1 MHKEILVID
10 DNPDIRFLICN
21 ILKEQNFNVR
31 SATNYDQAV
40 IEINKKLPDL
50 ALVDIKLDREDKD
63 GIDLLKLIM
72 SKNKSTPVIVISG
85 HATVQVAVE
94 AIRLGAYEFIEK
106 PFSTEKILNYV
117 NRGLETAT
125 LKQEKN
131 IIENK
136 LFHSFELI
144 GKSPSI
150 IKVKKIIEKLSNT
163 ESRVLIT
170 GPTGSGKELVARK
183 IHKLSLRDKKP
194 FVVIN
199 GDDYYGKESFKVISD
214 YYFRGKE
221 QFCMVGFRLKNTLS
235 SFGAVTRGVCSVE
248 NKKLS
253 SVVETG
259 DLRKKG
265 NIIYSDRDI
274 SFDGNEP
281 VSMSMWGFTPVLFHH
296 LKEKFID
303 FLNVHGR
310 EVKSEFLIPS
320 IINELIQ
327 DGDEKVHVLETNSS
341 WFGVTYKSDK
351 PIVEKKIQ
359 QLVSSGV
366 YPSPLF

>member
-1 MHKEILVID
+1 MSFKDKNNLTLLVMAAGMGSRYGGLKQLDQIGPSGETIID
-10 DNPDIRFLICN
+10 YSVYDAIEAGFNKIIFIIREVFEEQFKTQVADKYLNKIEVEFAYQDINDLPSGFSCPDG
-21 ILKEQNFNVR
+21 
-31 SATNYDQAV
+31 
-40 IEINKKLPDL
+40 
-50 ALVDIKLDREDKD
+50 REKPW
-63 GIDLLKLIM
+63 G
-72 SKNKSTPVIVISG
+72 TG
-85 HATVQVAVE
+85 HA
-94 AIRLGAYEFIEK
+94 
-106 PFSTEKILNYV
+106 ILSAN
-117 NRGLETAT
+117 
-125 LKQEKN
+125 
-131 IIENK
+131 
-136 LFHSFELI
+136 H
-144 GKSPSI
+144 
-150 IKVKKIIEKLSNT
+150 
-163 ESRVLIT
+163 
-170 GPTGSGKELVARK
+170 LV
-183 IHKLSLRDKKP
+183 HEP

-221 QFCMVGFRLKNTLS
+221 QFCMVGFRLENTLS

-259 DLRKKG
+259 DLQKKG

-281 VSMSMWGFTPVLFHH
+281 VSMNMWGFTPVLFHH

-327 DGDEKVHVLETNSS
+327 DGDEKVHVLETSSS

-359 QLVSSGV
+359 QLVSSGI

>member
-1 MHKEILVID
+1 MSFKDKNNLTLLVMAAGMGSRYGGLKQLDQIGPSGETIID
-10 DNPDIRFLICN
+10 YSVYDAIEAGFNKIIFIIREVFEEQFKTQVADKYLNKIELEFAYQDINDLPSGFSCPDG
-21 ILKEQNFNVR
+21 
-31 SATNYDQAV
+31 
-40 IEINKKLPDL
+40 
-50 ALVDIKLDREDKD
+50 REKPW
-63 GIDLLKLIM
+63 G
-72 SKNKSTPVIVISG
+72 TG
-85 HATVQVAVE
+85 HA
-94 AIRLGAYEFIEK
+94 
-106 PFSTEKILNYV
+106 ILSAN
-117 NRGLETAT
+117 
-125 LKQEKN
+125 
-131 IIENK
+131 
-136 LFHSFELI
+136 H
-144 GKSPSI
+144 
-150 IKVKKIIEKLSNT
+150 
-163 ESRVLIT
+163 
-170 GPTGSGKELVARK
+170 LV
-183 IHKLSLRDKKP
+183 HEP

-221 QFCMVGFRLKNTLS
+221 QFCMVGFRLENTLS

-259 DLRKKG
+259 DLHKKG

-281 VSMSMWGFTPVLFHH
+281 VSMNMWGFTPVLFHH

-327 DGDEKVHVLETNSS
+327 DGDEKVHVLETSSS

>member
-1 MHKEILVID
+1 MSFKDKNNLTLLVMAAGMGSRYGGLKQLDQIGPSGETIID
-10 DNPDIRFLICN
+10 YSVYDAIEAGFNKIIFIIREVFEEQFKTQVADKYLNKIEVEFAYQDINDLPSGFSCPDG
-21 ILKEQNFNVR
+21 
-31 SATNYDQAV
+31 
-40 IEINKKLPDL
+40 
-50 ALVDIKLDREDKD
+50 REKPW
-63 GIDLLKLIM
+63 G
-72 SKNKSTPVIVISG
+72 TG
-85 HATVQVAVE
+85 HA
-94 AIRLGAYEFIEK
+94 
-106 PFSTEKILNYV
+106 ILSAN
-117 NRGLETAT
+117 
-125 LKQEKN
+125 
-131 IIENK
+131 
-136 LFHSFELI
+136 H
-144 GKSPSI
+144 
-150 IKVKKIIEKLSNT
+150 
-163 ESRVLIT
+163 
-170 GPTGSGKELVARK
+170 LV
-183 IHKLSLRDKKP
+183 HEP

-221 QFCMVGFRLKNTLS
+221 QFCMVGFRLENTLS

-259 DLRKKG
+259 DLQKKG

-281 VSMSMWGFTPVLFHH
+281 VSMNMWGFTPVLFHH

-327 DGDEKVHVLETNSS
+327 DGDEKVHVLETSSS

-359 QLVSSGV
+359 QLVSSDV

>member
-1 MHKEILVID
+1 MSFKDKNNLTLLVMAAGMGSRYGGLKQLDQIGPSGETIID
-10 DNPDIRFLICN
+10 YSVYDAIEAGFNKIIFIIREVFEEQFKTQVADKYLNKIEVEFAYQDINDLPSGFSCPDG
-21 ILKEQNFNVR
+21 
-31 SATNYDQAV
+31 
-40 IEINKKLPDL
+40 
-50 ALVDIKLDREDKD
+50 REKPW
-63 GIDLLKLIM
+63 G
-72 SKNKSTPVIVISG
+72 TG
-85 HATVQVAVE
+85 HA
-94 AIRLGAYEFIEK
+94 
-106 PFSTEKILNYV
+106 ILSAN
-117 NRGLETAT
+117 
-125 LKQEKN
+125 
-131 IIENK
+131 
-136 LFHSFELI
+136 H
-144 GKSPSI
+144 
-150 IKVKKIIEKLSNT
+150 
-163 ESRVLIT
+163 
-170 GPTGSGKELVARK
+170 LV
-183 IHKLSLRDKKP
+183 HEP

-214 YYFRGKE
+214 YYFSGKE
-221 QFCMVGFRLKNTLS
+221 QFCMVGFRLENTLS

-259 DLRKKG
+259 DLQKKG

-281 VSMSMWGFTPVLFHH
+281 VSMNMWGFTPVLFHH

-327 DGDEKVHVLETNSS
+327 DGDEKVHVLETSSS

-359 QLVSSGV
+359 QLVSSDV

>member
-1 MHKEILVID
+1 MSFKDKNNLTLLVMAAGMGSRYGGLKQLDQIGPSGETIID
-10 DNPDIRFLICN
+10 YSVYDAIEAGFNKIIFIIREVFEEQFKTQVADKYLNKITVEFAYQDINDLPSGFSCPDG
-21 ILKEQNFNVR
+21 
-31 SATNYDQAV
+31 
-40 IEINKKLPDL
+40 
-50 ALVDIKLDREDKD
+50 REKPW
-63 GIDLLKLIM
+63 G
-72 SKNKSTPVIVISG
+72 TG
-85 HATVQVAVE
+85 HA
-94 AIRLGAYEFIEK
+94 
-106 PFSTEKILNYV
+106 ILSAN
-117 NRGLETAT
+117 
-125 LKQEKN
+125 
-131 IIENK
+131 
-136 LFHSFELI
+136 H
-144 GKSPSI
+144 
-150 IKVKKIIEKLSNT
+150 
-163 ESRVLIT
+163 
-170 GPTGSGKELVARK
+170 LV
-183 IHKLSLRDKKP
+183 HEP

-221 QFCMVGFRLKNTLS
+221 QFCMVGFRLENTLS

-259 DLRKKG
+259 DLHKKG

-281 VSMSMWGFTPVLFHH
+281 VSMNMWGFTPVLFHH

-327 DGDEKVHVLETNSS
+327 DGDEKVHVLETSSS

>member
-1 MHKEILVID
+1 MSFKDKNNLTLLVMAAGMGSRYGGLKQLDQIGPSGETIID
-10 DNPDIRFLICN
+10 YSVYDAIEAGFNKIIFIIREVFEEQFKTQVADKYLNKIEVEFAYQDINDLPSGFSCPDG
-21 ILKEQNFNVR
+21 
-31 SATNYDQAV
+31 
-40 IEINKKLPDL
+40 
-50 ALVDIKLDREDKD
+50 REKPW
-63 GIDLLKLIM
+63 G
-72 SKNKSTPVIVISG
+72 TG
-85 HATVQVAVE
+85 HA
-94 AIRLGAYEFIEK
+94 
-106 PFSTEKILNYV
+106 ILSAN
-117 NRGLETAT
+117 
-125 LKQEKN
+125 
-131 IIENK
+131 
-136 LFHSFELI
+136 H
-144 GKSPSI
+144 
-150 IKVKKIIEKLSNT
+150 
-163 ESRVLIT
+163 
-170 GPTGSGKELVARK
+170 LV
-183 IHKLSLRDKKP
+183 HEP

-221 QFCMVGFRLKNTLS
+221 QFCMVGFRLGNTLS

-281 VSMSMWGFTPVLFHH
+281 VSMNMWGFTPVLFHH

-303 FLNVHGR
+303 FLNVHGM

-327 DGDEKVHVLETNSS
+327 DGDEKVHVLETSSS

>member
-1 MHKEILVID
+1 MSFKDKNNLTLLVMAAGMGSRYGGLKQLDQIGPSGETIID
-10 DNPDIRFLICN
+10 YSVYDAIEAGFNKIIFIIREVFEEQFKTQVADKYLNKIEVEFAYQDINDLPSGFSCPDG
-21 ILKEQNFNVR
+21 
-31 SATNYDQAV
+31 
-40 IEINKKLPDL
+40 
-50 ALVDIKLDREDKD
+50 REKPW
-63 GIDLLKLIM
+63 G
-72 SKNKSTPVIVISG
+72 TG
-85 HATVQVAVE
+85 HA
-94 AIRLGAYEFIEK
+94 
-106 PFSTEKILNYV
+106 ILSAN
-117 NRGLETAT
+117 
-125 LKQEKN
+125 
-131 IIENK
+131 
-136 LFHSFELI
+136 H
-144 GKSPSI
+144 
-150 IKVKKIIEKLSNT
+150 
-163 ESRVLIT
+163 
-170 GPTGSGKELVARK
+170 LV
-183 IHKLSLRDKKP
+183 HEP

-214 YYFRGKE
+214 YYFSGKE
-221 QFCMVGFRLKNTLS
+221 QFCMVGFRLENTLS

-259 DLRKKG
+259 DLQKKG

-274 SFDGNEP
+274 SFDGSEP
-281 VSMSMWGFTPVLFHH
+281 VSMNMWGFTPVLFHH

-327 DGDEKVHVLETNSS
+327 DGDEKVHVLETSSS

-359 QLVSSGV
+359 QLVSSGI

>member
-1 MHKEILVID
+1 MSFKDKNNLTLLVMAAGMGSRYGGLKQLDQIGPSGETIIDYSVYDAIEAGFNKIIFIIREVFEEQFKAQVADKYLNKIEVEFAYQDID
-10 DNPDIRFLICN
+10 DLPSGFSCPDG
-21 ILKEQNFNVR
+21 
-31 SATNYDQAV
+31 
-40 IEINKKLPDL
+40 
-50 ALVDIKLDREDKD
+50 REKPW
-63 GIDLLKLIM
+63 G
-72 SKNKSTPVIVISG
+72 TG
-85 HATVQVAVE
+85 HA
-94 AIRLGAYEFIEK
+94 
-106 PFSTEKILNYV
+106 ILSAN
-117 NRGLETAT
+117 
-125 LKQEKN
+125 
-131 IIENK
+131 
-136 LFHSFELI
+136 H
-144 GKSPSI
+144 
-150 IKVKKIIEKLSNT
+150 
-163 ESRVLIT
+163 
-170 GPTGSGKELVARK
+170 LV
-183 IHKLSLRDKKP
+183 HEP

-221 QFCMVGFRLKNTLS
+221 QFCMVGFRLENTLS

-259 DLRKKG
+259 DLQKKG

-281 VSMSMWGFTPVLFHH
+281 VSMNMWGFTPVLFHH

-327 DGDEKVHVLETNSS
+327 DGDEKVHVLETSSS